1 MPSKALSYLGKESI
15 RSLLSRQGDSYQGD
29 CVSRVLRSERHST
42 SSGRAPGQPI
52 HELVRMGR
60 RQLEADAGLEV
71 RVRFAFFAYGG
82 FGAVAWDDVGF
93 VGEG

>member
-1 MPSKALSYLGKESI
+1 
-15 RSLLSRQGDSYQGD
+15 
-29 CVSRVLRSERHST
+29 
-42 SSGRAPGQPI
+42 
-52 HELVRMGR
+52 MGR